1 MANRAVI
8 EGNYGAKKEEQVL
21 YNKTVPITESA
32 LLVLDA
38 QDSFKA
44 GHPDTLQQSWR
55 ATRFDL
61 G

>member
-1 MANRAVI
+1 
-8 EGNYGAKKEEQVL
+8 VL